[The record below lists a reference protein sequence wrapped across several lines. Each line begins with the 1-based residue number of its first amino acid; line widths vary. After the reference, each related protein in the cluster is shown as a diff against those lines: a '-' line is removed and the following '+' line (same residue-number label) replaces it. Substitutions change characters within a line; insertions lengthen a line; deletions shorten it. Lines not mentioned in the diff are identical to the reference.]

1 MSRITF
7 SETSRVFI
15 ITILI
20 NIIFA
25 LFLFTWVNDDD
36 IIGLPKQTINRYVSL
51 FYFSITTFTTTG
63 FGDILAKSDRMK
75 IVLSI
80 FMISMFAGIVS
91 FMFDF

>member
-7 SETSRVFI
+7 SEISRVFI
-15 ITILI
+15 ITMLI
-20 NIIFA
+20 NIVFA
-25 LFLFTWVNDDD
+25 LFLLTWANDDD
-36 IIGLPKQTINRYVSL
+36 IIGLPKQTINRYISL

-63 FGDILAKSDRMK
+63 FGDISAKSDRMK

-91 FMFDF
+91 FIFEF

>member
-15 ITILI
+15 ITMLI

-63 FGDILAKSDRMK
+63 FGDIRAKSDRMK